1 MRRNMVLVTAL
12 AVMLGGCKGEAFSAH
27 PDIAAKADG
36 QELKAE
42 RVAEIL
48 TSAKGVQLNPLAAEF
63 VANLWVDY
71 TLFAQG
77 VASGSITADSAAVA
91 EALWPGIADATS
103 RRWHD
108 TVVARRAKVTDAQVD
123 SAYNA
128 DQLRVV
134 QHLLVSAEKALPAAD
149 KAVARK
155 KADSLLAVLRA
166 GGDFTALAKQHSQ
179 DPGSAPAGGVYPPA
193 AKGAW
198 APEFDAAIWSLAPGA
213 MSGVV
218 TTDFGYHIIRRPT
231 LAESRAQWQP
241 ALAQAQIPAID
252 SAYFEES
259 VKTAHVKVD
268 KDAVARMRAALA
280 DLEGKRNDKSKIT
293 TFDNGSLST
302 GDFVRWV
309 RALTNDPAQGP
320 QRLEQF
326 RAAPDSELVNFA
338 TRLTENALVLR
349 DAEKNGIGL
358 TKAEWDDLQKTFAA
372 EIDSIKVL
380 IGLTADVL
388 DPKASE
394 GDRRKA
400 AALKVDQFFDALVT
414 GKARLRTLPG
424 MMAYGLR
431 SRGDYQINPEGT
443 KRALDLAM
451 AKRQADS
458 LSTDSTQAVPGSVPG
473 AVVPAPGPAPVP
485 GATAPTPQP

>member
-1 MRRNMVLVTAL
+1 MRRNMVLVAAL
-12 AVMLGGCKGEAFSAH
+12 AVVLGGCKGEAFSAH

-48 TSAKGVQLNPLAAEF
+48 STAKGVQLNPLAAEF

-77 VASGSITADSAAVA
+77 VASGTITTDSAAVA
-91 EALWPGIADATS
+91 EALWPGIADARS

-108 TVVARRAKVTDAQVD
+108 TVVARRAKVTPAQVD

-128 DQLRVV
+128 DQMRVV
-134 QHLLVSAEKALPAAD
+134 QHILVSAEKALPAPD

-166 GGDFTALAKQHSQ
+166 GGDFTALAKEHSQ
-179 DPGSAPAGGVYPPA
+179 DPGSAPTGGVYPPA

-198 APEFDAAIWSLAPGA
+198 APEFDKAIWSLAPGA

-218 TTDFGYHIIRRPT
+218 ATDFGYHIIRRPT

-259 VKTAHVKVD
+259 VKSVHLKVD

-280 DLEGKRNDKSKIT
+280 DLEGKRDDKAKIT
-293 TFDNGSLST
+293 SFDGGALTT

-320 QRLEQF
+320 QRLDQF

-349 DAEKNGIGL
+349 DADKNGIEL
-358 TKAEWDDLQKTFAA
+358 TAAEWNDLQKTFAA

-380 IGLTADVL
+380 IGLTPDVL

-394 GDRRKA
+394 RDRRKA

-431 SRGDYQINPEGT
+431 SRGNYQINPEGT
-443 KRALDLAM
+443 KRALDMAM

-458 LSTDSTQAVPGSVPG
+458 LATDSTRGAPG

-485 GATAPTPQP
+485 GATSPTPRP